1 MNDPYSVLG
10 ITPGADEETIKKAYR
25 QKCKQYHPDLHPDD
39 PTCEDKFKDVQAA
52 YSEVMRM
59 RSGGGASSSYDRR
72 ESPEMQAANNY
83 IRNGYYAEAMNVLEG
98 IASADRAARWHYYAA
113 LASSGL
119 GNNIRAQNEART
131 AVDMEPG
138 NYEYQNLLDRLQN
151 PGRAY
156 STYQQAYTQPG
167 SRQHGM
173 NFCLQA
179 WLYLMLCNLCS
190 ICCCGGRGGFYI
202 C

>member
-1 MNDPYSVLG
+1 MFGYVTIYQKDLDNAAMDCYQAYYCGLCQSLG
-10 ITPGADEETIKKAYR
+10 RKYGT
-25 QKCKQYHPDLHPDD
+25 
-39 PTCEDKFKDVQAA
+39 
-52 YSEVMRM
+52 
-59 RSGGGASSSYDRR
+59 
-72 ESPEMQAANNY
+72 
-83 IRNGYYAEAMNVLEG
+83 
-98 IASADRAARWHYYAA
+98 AARMALSYAMTFAA